1 MAAGDAMRRHLRP
14 LALGARSG
22 AVALV
27 AAASLGGAAAQ
38 SPGCRLIEDP
48 EKRLA
53 CYDAEA
59 SKGAGGGEF
68 AILIAVQLSVAE
80 LNCPYRIEESRLRRL
95 LAHHG
100 LGFRDIYTL
109 PRSQSLKEEI
119 EKVASSFKTDK
130 AVACA
135 TAWKNFGP
143 DAPFEGFLQRR

>member
-1 MAAGDAMRRHLRP
+1 
-14 LALGARSG
+14 
-22 AVALV
+22 
-27 AAASLGGAAAQ
+27 
-38 SPGCRLIEDP
+38 
-48 EKRLA
+48 

-80 LNCPYRIEESRLRRL
+80 LNRPYRIEESRLRRL

-109 PRSQSLKEEI
+109 PRSQSLKDEI
-119 EKVASSFKTDK
+119 EKIASSFKTDK